1 MVAQP
6 ARTDAWRNVK
16 EKRQMLALSRSENH
30 ALLAAILL
38 AIACS
43 SDRDGGQSSMD
54 AGVHPDSRDASMPA
68 ATAMDMKQVTVGS
81 FVFDVRVA
89 GPENG
94 PAVILLHG
102 FPETSYE
109 WRHQM
114 TALAA
119 AGYRAV
125 APDQR
130 GYSPGARPT
139 SVDDYQVL
147 KLSKDVVDIADAM
160 GIGRFHLV
168 GHDWGGGVGWAVA
181 KIYAARVITYTS
193 ASTPHPDALQHELE
207 DDASCQHQDSS
218 YFDTFI
224 APGAAD
230 LFIAGDA
237 GVLHRTY
244 EGLSPA
250 DVDVYVKALGNR
262 AAMTAALDWYA
273 ANIADRK
280 FNLPAVGAVT
290 VPTLLVWGKDDQFFC
305 RDTVELSASFMQA
318 PFTLVELDSVNHWVP
333 ENGAEPFNAALLD
346 HLKKH
351 ASD

>member
-1 MVAQP
+1 
-6 ARTDAWRNVK
+6 
-16 EKRQMLALSRSENH
+16 MLALPRTTNR
-30 ALLAAILL
+30 ALAVMVLPLAV
-38 AIACS
+38 ACTNDSGGRQAS
-43 SDRDGGQSSMD
+43 SD
-54 AGVHPDSRDASMPA
+54 AGAHGDSRDASTP
-68 ATAMDMKQVTVGS
+68 ATAIEMKQVTVGS

-160 GIGRFHLV
+160 GIDRFHLV

-193 ASTPHPDALQHELE
+193 ASTPHPDALQQELE
-207 DDASCQHQDSS
+207 DAASCQHQDSS
-218 YFDTFI
+218 YFDTFVS
-224 APGAAD
+224 PGAVE

-237 GVLHRTY
+237 GVLHMTY
-244 EGLSPA
+244 DGLSPA
-250 DVDVYVKALGNR
+250 DVDVYVRALGNR

-280 FNLPAVGAVT
+280 FNLPALGAAT

-305 RDTVELSASFMQA
+305 RDTVELSKSFMQA

-333 ENGAEPFNAALLD
+333 ENGAEPFDAALLD

>member
-1 MVAQP
+1 METAV
-6 ARTDAWRNVK
+6 
-16 EKRQMLALSRSENH
+16 
-30 ALLAAILL
+30 
-38 AIACS
+38 
-43 SDRDGGQSSMD
+43 SM
-54 AGVHPDSRDASMPA
+54 
-68 ATAMDMKQVTVGS
+68 TQVTVGS

-94 PAVILLHG
+94 PVVILLHG

-130 GYSPGARPT
+130 GYSPGARPA

-160 GIGRFHLV
+160 GIGSFHLV

-181 KIYAARVITYTS
+181 KIYATRVITYTS
-193 ASTPHPDALQHELE
+193 ASTPHPDALQQELV
-207 DDASCQHQDSS
+207 DDSSCQHQASA
-218 YFDTFI
+218 YFDTF
-224 APGAAD
+224 ASPAGVD
-230 LFIAGDA
+230 FFIGNDA
-237 GVLHRTY
+237 GVLRTTY
-244 EGLSPA
+244 DGLAGA
-250 DVDVYVKALGNR
+250 DVDVYMKALGNR

-280 FNLPAVGAVT
+280 FDLPGLGAVT

-305 RDTVELSASFMQA
+305 RDTVELSSSFMQA

-333 ENGAEPFNAALLD
+333 ENGAERFDAALLE

-351 ASD
+351 SND

>member
-1 MVAQP
+1 V
-6 ARTDAWRNVK
+6 
-16 EKRQMLALSRSENH
+16 
-30 ALLAAILL
+30 AAI
-38 AIACS
+38 AFAVACS
-43 SDRDGGQSSMD
+43 NDDAATRPSED
-54 AGVHPDSRDASMPA
+54 AGAVTHSRDASIPS
-68 ATAMDMKQVTVGS
+68 ATAVQMTQVTVGS

-147 KLSKDVVDIADAM
+147 KLAKDVVDIADAM
-160 GIGRFHLV
+160 GIDRFHLV

-181 KIYAARVITYTS
+181 KIYATRVITYTS
-193 ASTPHPDALQHELE
+193 ASTPHPDALQQELE
-207 DDASCQHQDSS
+207 DDASCQHRESS
-218 YFDTFI
+218 YFDTFVM
-224 APGAAD
+224 PGAVD

-237 GVLHRTY
+237 GVLHSTY
-244 EGLSPA
+244 DGLSPA

-262 AAMTAALDWYA
+262 PAMTAALDWYA

-280 FNLPAVGAVT
+280 FNLPALGDVT
-290 VPTLLVWGKDDQFFC
+290 VPTLLAWGMDDQFFC
-305 RDTVELSASFMQA
+305 RDTVELSKNFMQA
-318 PFTLVELDSVNHWVP
+318 PFTLLELASVNHWLP
-333 ENGAEPFNAALLD
+333 ENGAEPFDAALLE